1 MIFWIASYPKSGN
14 TWMRALLSAYFFSDD
29 GIFNQNLL
37 KYISQFP
44 QKKFLKEFKYNPNLV
59 ADTSKFWI
67 KAQEKINLNKQV
79 NFFKTHNILGAI
91 GENNFTNAKN
101 TIGCIY
107 IVRDPRNVITSL
119 KNHYELNYN
128 EALSFMKNDRKFI
141 YDYNLKNDY
150 SDFQLISSWE
160 NHFKS
165 WKNQNFIK
173 VKFIKYEDLYEK
185 TYTVFKD
192 VIEFIIYICNFKQ
205 QFQKQ
210 KAIRAIDSTNFSKLS
225 EMEKKIGFNEAI
237 QSKKNNNKIP
247 FFSMG
252 INNDWKKIIE
262 KDFQKKLTTEFSAG
276 LRELLYI

>member
-150 SDFQLISSWE
+150 SDFQFISSWE

-192 VIEFIIYICNFKQ
+192 VIEFINYTCNFKQ

-237 QSKKNNNKIP
+237 KTKKNNNKIP
-247 FFSMG
+247 FFFMG

>member
-150 SDFQLISSWE
+150 SDFQFISSWE

-192 VIEFIIYICNFKQ
+192 VIEFINYTCNFKQ

-237 QSKKNNNKIP
+237 QSTKNNNKIP
-247 FFSMG
+247 FFFMG

>member
-150 SDFQLISSWE
+150 SDFQFISSWE

-192 VIEFIIYICNFKQ
+192 VIEFINYTCNFKQ

-237 QSKKNNNKIP
+237 QSNKNNNKIP
-247 FFSMG
+247 FFFMG